1 MIYFLSKP
9 EGLNRTPQIGYCCL
23 FLEKIDLSFNLL
35 SYFRTVNLINFAII
49 CGLFEW
55 KRICAE
61 NVSFVYIGNPIEI
74 QLQVLRVDGCDLINR
89 LSAAKC
95 CACPTPGPGFPTSYV
110 MVFLCSV
117 R

>member
-9 EGLNRTPQIGYCCL
+9 EGLNRTPQIGYCCI

-35 SYFRTVNLINFAII
+35 SYFRTVNLIIFAII

-61 NVSFVYIGNPIEI
+61 NISFVYIGNPIEI
-74 QLQVLRVDGCDLINR
+74 QLQVLRWDDCDLINW
-89 LSAAKC
+89 LSA
-95 CACPTPGPGFPTSYV
+95 PNVVPVPHQDLDFQHHMS
-110 MVFLCSV
+110 
-117 R
+117 